1 MTMTTVTRHSET
13 CTIKQVPANKI
24 VEAVVH
30 EFVENDRLTVILNK
44 AVKIAM
50 KWNGRIY
57 EGRAAG
63 MDFESNGPSISKT
76 QTGIRG

>member
-1 MTMTTVTRHSET
+1 MTTVTRHSET
-13 CTIKQVPANKI
+13 CVIKQVPANKT

-30 EFVENDRLTVILNK
+30 EFVENDKLTVILNK
-44 AVKIAM
+44 SVKIPM

-63 MDFESNGPSISKT
+63 MDFESTGPSVSKT
-76 QTGIRG
+76 QTSIRG

>member
-1 MTMTTVTRHSET
+1 MTTVTRHSET
-13 CTIKQVPANKI
+13 CTIKQVPANKT

-30 EFVENDRLTVILNK
+30 EFVENDKLVVILNK
-44 AVKIAM
+44 AVKIPM

-63 MDFESNGPSISKT
+63 MDFESAGPSLSKT
-76 QTGIRG
+76 QTSIRG

>member
-1 MTMTTVTRHSET
+1 MTTVTRHSET
-13 CTIKQVPANKI
+13 CTIKQVPANKT

-30 EFVENDRLTVILNK
+30 EFVENDKLVVILNK
-44 AVKIAM
+44 AVKIPM

-63 MDFESNGPSISKT
+63 MDFESAGPNLSKT
-76 QTGIRG
+76 QTSIRG